1 MQKLITDDLD
11 ALLDILPPHIC
22 QPLRQRP
29 DLSELLEVVLDLGR
43 PPEARFP
50 LSEVVLDERE
60 VGDKDIEYVV
70 SRISSFGG
78 DNRAGIER
86 TLHRIS
92 AIRNRKGR
100 IVGLTC
106 RVGRAVF
113 GTIKVIQDLV
123 QSGKSVLLL
132 GRPGVGKTTMLREV
146 ARVLADDLDK
156 RVIIVDTSNEIA
168 GDGDIPHPA
177 IGHARRMQVATPNQ
191 QHAVMI
197 EAVENHM
204 PEVIV
209 IDEIG
214 TELEA
219 MAARTIAERGVQLV
233 GTAHGNTLDNLMM
246 NPTLSDLIGG
256 IQSVTLGDEEA
267 KRRGTQKSILER
279 KLPPTF
285 DIVVEI
291 QGWDRVAIHPDV
303 GEAVDVILRGQP
315 TATETRW
322 LDANGEVRVERAEAE
337 IAVTKGARGKRKARE
352 KEEQPPRLYLFG
364 VNRSRLEQMAMEMN
378 LELQIVSNL
387 RDASVFVTSKNYY
400 RHKPQKVRDA
410 EATDLP
416 IYVLKSNTP
425 AQLRHL
431 LHTMFPAI
439 SQGKAESIRA
449 ALDEAEDAV
458 ERVKEGKE
466 IVELGPQSA
475 YIRRLQHLI
484 AERNNLPSRS
494 RGKDPGR
501 RVRIY
506 KEDSRE

>member
-1 MQKLITDDLD
+1 MQKIITDDLE
-11 ALLDILPPHIC
+11 ALVDVLPPHIR
-22 QPLRQRP
+22 QPLRQQK
-29 DLSELLEVVLDLGR
+29 DISELLEVVLDLGR

-50 LSEVVLDERE
+50 RREVVLELKE
-60 VGDKDIEYVV
+60 VEEEDIDYVA
-70 SRISSFGG
+70 SRVSSFGD

-100 IVGLTC
+100 IIGLTC

-113 GTIKVIQDLV
+113 GTIRVIQDLI
-123 QSGKSVLLL
+123 QTGKSVLLL

-146 ARVLADDLDK
+146 ARVLADDLGK

-177 IGHARRMQVATPNQ
+177 IGHARRMQVKTPTM

-219 MAARTIAERGVQLV
+219 QAARTIAERGVQLV
-233 GTAHGNTLDNLMM
+233 GTAHGNTLENLML

-279 KLPPTF
+279 VSPPTF

-291 QGWDRVAIHPDV
+291 QDRDKVAIHPDV
-303 GEAVDVILRGQP
+303 SQAVDALLRGQLV
-315 TATETRW
+315 ATEVRW
-322 LDANGEVRVERAEAE
+322 LDEAGEVRSR
-337 IAVTKGARGKRKARE
+337 
-352 KEEQPPRLYLFG
+352 KEEPATAEKTTRVKPPVRGDNLPKLYLFG
-364 VNRSRLEQMAMEMN
+364 VNRGRIEQVAKDMQ
-378 LELQIVSNL
+378 LSPDIVNSL
-387 RDASVFVTSKNYY
+387 KDASLLVTSKSHY
-400 RHKPQKVRDA
+400 RRKPQKVRDA
-410 EATDLP
+410 EAANLP
-416 IYVLKSNTP
+416 IYVLRSNTP
-425 AQLRHL
+425 TQFRQLLSTIYPTAGTGKEDL
-431 LHTMFPAI
+431 L
-439 SQGKAESIRA
+439 KL
-449 ALDEAEDAV
+449 ALDEAEEAV
-458 ERVKEGKE
+458 AQIKSGGET
-466 IVELGPQSA
+466 VELSPQSA

-484 AERNNLPSRS
+484 AERNSLSS
-494 RGKDPGR
+494 QSTGKDPNR

-506 KEDSRE
+506 KG